1 MEAEKPKDDDDGG
14 AKGRPAL
21 PGLLLGA
28 IGVVFGDIATSPL
41 YSMQQAFG
49 KEGIAPRHDNILGLL
64 SLVFWALVLVISV
77 KYVLFVMRADN
88 HGEGGMMALAALARN
103 AVRRHRRARWW
114 VVMLGLAGAALFF
127 GDSVITPAI
136 SVLSAVEGLKLASP
150 GFGRWVLPIG
160 AVIIVMLFLL
170 QKRGSTLVG
179 TLFGPVM
186 TLWLLSVAALGVHGL
201 LRHPEVLAAADP
213 YWAVRYM
220 LHNGFKGFASLGA
233 VVLVMTGGEALYADI
248 GHFGSLPIRLAWFGL
263 VLPALLLGYAGQ
275 GALLL
280 ADASAAQHPLYSLVP
295 RALLYPMIVLATAA
309 TVIASQ
315 AVISGTFSMMRQGIQ
330 LGYLP
335 RSRVEHTSDDME
347 GQIYLPAVNF
357 LLFAAVMV
365 AVLGFRSSDRLAGA
379 YGIAVSGTM
388 LLTTLLFL
396 VVARMRWR
404 WGPLRLGAFGLV
416 YVLIDGAFFGANLL
430 KLPDGG
436 WFPVVLAL
444 AMMAVMT
451 VWRRGRQLVNR
462 QLHAEGEKLVDFI
475 GHLQDEPPLQ
485 APGTAVFLTGNRE
498 WVPQALRHNVEHN
511 HVLHERNVVLT
522 VDGLDHPRAIGDDRG
537 EIEELEHGFWRVTLR
552 FGFAEH
558 IDVPARLRQL
568 KFDPALEADKAVW
581 FLGHDKVNAEDD
593 KSYRMARWRARLFA
607 WMARNATPATTYY
620 GIPSRRLIEI
630 GARIDL

>member
-1 MEAEKPKDDDDGG
+1 MEAEKTKDDGDHDASSG
-14 AKGRPAL
+14 PTL
-21 PGLLLGA
+21 PRLLLGA
-28 IGVVFGDIATSPL
+28 VGVVFGDIATSPL
-41 YSMQQAFG
+41 YALQQAFG
-49 KEGIAPRHDNILGLL
+49 KGGIAPRHDNILGLL
-64 SLVFWALVLVISV
+64 SLVFWALVLVVSV

-88 HGEGGMMALAALARN
+88 RGEGGMMALAALARN
-103 AVRRHRRARWW
+103 AVRRHRRACWW

-136 SVLSAVEGLKLASP
+136 SVLSAVEGLRLASP
-150 GFGRWVLPIG
+150 DFGRWVLPIG
-160 AVIIVMLFLL
+160 AAIIVLLFLL
-170 QKRGSTLVG
+170 QKHGSALVG

-186 TLWLLSVAALGVHGL
+186 TLWLLSLAALGVHGL
-201 LRHPEVLAAADP
+201 LQHPEVLAAVDP
-213 YWAVRYM
+213 YWAVAYM
-220 LHNGFKGFASLGA
+220 LHHGFKGFASLGA
-233 VVLVMTGGEALYADI
+233 VVLVITGGEALYADI
-248 GHFGSLPIRLAWFGL
+248 GHFGSLPIRLSWFGL
-263 VLPALLLGYAGQ
+263 VLPALLLSYAGQ

-280 ADASAAQHPLYSLVP
+280 ADASAARHPLYSLAP
-295 RALLYPMIVLATAA
+295 HALLYPLVVLATAA

-315 AVISGTFSMMRQGIQ
+315 AVISGTFSMVRQGIQ

-347 GQIYLPAVNF
+347 GQIYLPTVNF
-357 LLFAAVMV
+357 LLFVAVMA
-365 AVLGFRSSDRLAGA
+365 AVLGFRSSERLAGA

-416 YVLIDGAFFGANLL
+416 YVCVDAAFFGANLL

-436 WFPVVLAL
+436 WFPVTLAL
-444 AMMAVMT
+444 AMMVVMT

-462 QLHAEGEKLVDFI
+462 QLHAEGEKLADFI
-475 GHLQDEPPLQ
+475 DHLQEAPPLQ
-485 APGTAVFLTGNRE
+485 APGTAVFLTGDLE

-522 VDGLDHPRAIGDDRG
+522 VEGLDHPRAPREKRG
-537 EIEELEHGFWRVTLR
+537 VAEELEHGFWRVTLR

-558 IDVPARLRQL
+558 IDIPARLRQL
-568 KFDPALEADKAVW
+568 KLDSALEADKVVW
-581 FLGHDKVNAEDD
+581 FLGHDKVSAEDD
-593 KSYRMARWRARLFA
+593 PSYRIARWRARLFA

>member
-1 MEAEKPKDDDDGG
+1 MEAEKPKDDDGG
-14 AKGRPAL
+14 AKRKPAL

-49 KEGIAPRHDNILGLL
+49 KDGIAPRHDNVLGLL
-64 SLVFWALVLVISV
+64 SLIFWALLMVISV

-103 AVRRHRRARWW
+103 AVRRHRRVGWCVA
-114 VVMLGLAGAALFF
+114 MLGLAGAALFF

-136 SVLSAVEGLKLASP
+136 SVLSAVEGLKLVSP
-150 GFGRWVLPIG
+150 DFGRWVLPIG
-160 AVIIVMLFLL
+160 ALIIVLLFLL
-170 QKRGSTLVG
+170 QKRGSALVG

-201 LRHPEVLAAADP
+201 LRHPEVLAAANP
-213 YWAVRYM
+213 YWAVTYM

-248 GHFGSLPIRLAWFGL
+248 GHFGSLPIRLSWFGL
-263 VLPALLLGYAGQ
+263 VLPALLLSYAGQ

-280 ADASAAQHPLYSLVP
+280 ADASAAQHPLYSLAP
-295 RALLYPMIVLATAA
+295 HALLYPMIVLATAA

-315 AVISGTFSMMRQGIQ
+315 AVISGTFSMVRQGIQ

-335 RSRVEHTSDDME
+335 RSRVEHTSGDME

-357 LLFAAVMV
+357 LLFAAVMG

-404 WGPLRLGAFGLV
+404 WGPLRLGAFGLA

-430 KLPDGG
+430 KLPNGG
-436 WFPVVLAL
+436 WFPVALAL
-444 AMMAVMT
+444 AMMVVMT
-451 VWRRGRQLVNR
+451 VWHRGRQLVNR

-475 GHLQDEPPLQ
+475 GHLQDKPPLQ
-485 APGTAVFLTGNRE
+485 APGTAVFLTGHRT
-498 WVPQALRHNVEHN
+498 WVPQALLHNVEHN

-522 VDGLDHPRAIGDDRG
+522 VDSLDRPRADGAKRSDV
-537 EIEELEHGFWRVTLR
+537 EELEHGFWRVTLR

-568 KFDPALEADKAVW
+568 ELDPTLEADEIVW
-581 FLGHDKVNAEDD
+581 FLGHDKVSAEDD
-593 KSYRMARWRARLFA
+593 QSYRIARWRARLFA

>member
-1 MEAEKPKDDDDGG
+1 MEAEKPKDDDDDANG
-14 AKGRPAL
+14 KPTL

-41 YSMQQAFG
+41 YAVQQAFG
-49 KEGIAPRHDNILGLL
+49 ADGIAPRHDNILGLL
-64 SLVFWALVLVISV
+64 SLIFWALVLVVSV

-103 AVRRHRRARWW
+103 AVRQHRRICWW

-136 SVLSAVEGLKLASP
+136 SVLSAVEGLKLAAP
-150 GFGRWVLPIG
+150 GFGHWVLPIG
-160 AVIIVMLFLL
+160 AAIIVLLFLL
-170 QKRGSTLVG
+170 QKRGSALVG
-179 TLFGPVM
+179 SLFGPVM
-186 TLWLLSVAALGVHGL
+186 ALWLFSVAALGVYGL
-201 LRHPEVLAAADP
+201 MRNPGVLVAANP
-213 YWAVRYM
+213 RWAVAYM
-220 LHNGFKGFASLGA
+220 LRNGFKGFASLGA

-248 GHFGSLPIRLAWFGL
+248 GHFGSWPIRLSWFGL
-263 VLPALLLGYAGQ
+263 ALPALLLSYAGQ

-280 ADASAAQHPLYSLVP
+280 TDASAASHPLYSLAPHV
-295 RALLYPMIVLATAA
+295 LLYPMIVLATAA

-315 AVISGTFSMMRQGIQ
+315 AVISGTFSMVRQGIQ

-335 RSRVEHTSDDME
+335 RSRVEHTSGDME
-347 GQIYLPAVNF
+347 GQIYLPTVNF
-357 LLFAAVMV
+357 LLFVAVM
-365 AVLGFRSSDRLAGA
+365 AAMLGFRSSDRLAGA

-404 WGPLRLGAFGLV
+404 WGLTCLLPFGLV
-416 YVLIDGAFFGANLL
+416 YLLIDASFFGANAL

-436 WFPVVLAL
+436 WFPILVAA
-444 AMMAVMT
+444 AMMVVMT
-451 VWRRGRQLVNR
+451 VWRRGRQLINR

-475 GHLQDEPPLQ
+475 DHMQQEPPLR
-485 APGTAVFLTGNRE
+485 APGTAVFLTGNLE

-511 HVLHERNVVLT
+511 HVLHERNMVLT
-522 VDGLDHPRAIGDDRG
+522 VDGLDQPRAMSEERAAV
-537 EIEELEHGFWRVTLR
+537 EELEHGFWRVTLR

-558 IDVPARLRQL
+558 IDVPARLREL
-568 KFDPALEADKAVW
+568 GLDPALEADEVAW
-581 FLGHDKVNAEDD
+581 FLGHDKVSAEDD
-593 KSYRMARWRARLFA
+593 ESYRFARWRARLFA
-607 WMARNATPATTYY
+607 WLARNATPATTYY

>member
-1 MEAEKPKDDDDGG
+1 MEAEKPKDDDDD
-14 AKGRPAL
+14 AKGKPSL
-21 PGLLLGA
+21 PKLLLGA

-49 KEGIAPRHDNILGLL
+49 KDGIAPRHDNVLGLL
-64 SLVFWALVLVISV
+64 SLIFWALVLVVSV

-88 HGEGGMMALAALARN
+88 RGEGGMMALAALARN
-103 AVRRHRRARWW
+103 AVRRHRRISWW

-150 GFGRWVLPIG
+150 DFGRWVLPIG
-160 AVIIVMLFLL
+160 AAIIVALFLL
-170 QKRGSTLVG
+170 QKRGSALVG
-179 TLFGPVM
+179 ALFGPVM

-201 LRHPEVLAAADP
+201 LRHPEVLAAVDP
-213 YWAVRYM
+213 YWAVAYM

-233 VVLVMTGGEALYADI
+233 VVLVMTGAEALYADI
-248 GHFGSLPIRLAWFGL
+248 GHFGSLPIRLSWFGL

-280 ADASAAQHPLYSLVP
+280 ADASAAQHPLYSLAP
-295 RALLYPMIVLATAA
+295 HALLYPMIVLATAA

-315 AVISGTFSMMRQGIQ
+315 AVISGTFSMVRQGIQ

-347 GQIYLPAVNF
+347 GQIYLPTVNF
-357 LLFAAVMV
+357 LLFAAVMA

-404 WGPLRLGAFGLV
+404 WGPLRLGAFGLA

-451 VWRRGRQLVNR
+451 VWHRGRQLVNR

-475 GHLQDEPPLQ
+475 GHLQDKPPLQ
-485 APGTAVFLTGNRE
+485 APGTAVFLTGHRA
-498 WVPQALRHNVEHN
+498 WVPQALLHNVEHN

-522 VDGLDHPRAIGDDRG
+522 VDSLDRPRADGG
-537 EIEELEHGFWRVTLR
+537 ERSDVEELEHGFWRVTLR

-568 KFDPALEADKAVW
+568 KLDPALEADKVVW
-581 FLGHDKVNAEDD
+581 FLGHDKVSVEGDQ
-593 KSYRMARWRARLFA
+593 SYRIARWRARLFA